1 MSLFGSKVPLL
12 LRLILGCLGLVMAA
26 VADSGPDG
34 QGVEPFMKLRSQT
47 LGYHGSDLEYTN
59 LAEIRIGWFGPCDT
73 NGAADGDM
81 WWSAS
86 RAVEEANSRGGLR
99 GLPFRLI
106 PRWSVDPWGTGVS
119 QLARMVFEDQPLA
132 ILGGVDSASTH
143 LAEQVVAKA
152 NLPLISPVTSDK
164 SVTLAGV
171 SWTFSCAPSG
181 AALAKALV
189 TEVQRSLERKP
200 GKLAVL
206 STTDHESRMMAREVS
221 GELARVGQSADFR
234 VDLPAKSSNF
244 THALDAWSKSDLAG
258 LIIIAGSEDAA
269 RAVVAARGLW
279 PTVPIWGGPSMGLAQ
294 FLPIAG
300 PQAEGVQFPMIAD
313 PEVMTERLAQFEDAF
328 VAVRHRS
335 PDYASMLSY
344 DATHLLLQALLKAGP
359 SRVRTRQ
366 ALAEMGA
373 WEGIGG
379 RIDFDGTGQNQR
391 ANVRMGT
398 VRGGKVVPLRS

>member
-1 MSLFGSKVPLL
+1 MDPMSLRGSYF
-12 LRLILGCLGLVMAA
+12 LRLIMGYLGLVLAV

-34 QGVEPFMKLRSQT
+34 QGVEPFMELRSQT

-59 LAEIRIGWFGPCDT
+59 LAEIRIGWFGPYDT

-81 WWSAS
+81 WWAAS

-152 NLPLISPVTSDK
+152 NLPLVSPITSDK

-171 SWTFSCAPSG
+171 SWIFSCAPSG
-181 AALAKALV
+181 DAIAKSLAAEILRS
-189 TEVQRSLERKP
+189 VQQKP
-200 GKLAVL
+200 GRVAMI
-206 STTDHESRMMAREVS
+206 STTDHESRMVAREVARACARS
-221 GELARVGQSADFR
+221 GHGIDFR
-234 VDLPAKSSNF
+234 VDMPPKTADF
-244 THALDAWSKSDLAG
+244 THALDTFPGSDLAG
-258 LIIIAGSEDAA
+258 VIIVAGAEDAA
-269 RAVVAARGLW
+269 KAVLAVRSLW
-279 PTVPIWGGPSMGLAQ
+279 PTVSIWGGPSMGLTRFVQ
-294 FLPIAG
+294 VAG
-300 PQAEGVQFPMIAD
+300 ARAEGVQFPMILD
-313 PEVMTERLAQFEDAF
+313 PEVATERLTQFETAF

-335 PDYASMLSY
+335 PDFSAIMTY
-344 DATHLLLQALLKAGP
+344 DAARLLLEALLEAGP
-359 SRVRTRQ
+359 SRVRTREI
-366 ALAEMGA
+366 LARAGT

-379 RIDFDGTGQNQR
+379 RIDFDGTGQNKR